1 LEGKYNPE
9 AYKKYYEENK
19 ETINAR
25 KKQWRLDNLEK
36 IREKDRIRS
45 KSRFE
50 SKKNYYENNKDILNE
65 KRRLYREKNKVEI
78 NKYQNE
84 RYKKSREGIEKIKA
98 PGAYNL
104 TLAERNKKLWLT
116 ENLYLYHLKLIEDD
130 GFEFYKY
137 GLTKDIKTRLKNIP
151 YTAEVLEL
159 TMLNK
164 YDAVYKEI
172 EVLNNVEKYIP
183 QKTFGGYNECFV
195 SKTYFLG

>member
-1 LEGKYNPE
+1 MGGKYNPE

-36 IREKDRIRS
+36 IRERDIIRS

-65 KRRLYREKNKVEI
+65 KRRLYREKNKVKI

-84 RYKKSREGIEKIKA
+84 RYKKSREGIEKIKG
-98 PGAYNL
+98 PGAYNI
-104 TLAERNKKLWLT
+104 TLAERNKELWLT
-116 ENLYLYHLKLIEDD
+116 ENLYFYHLKLIEDN

-151 YTAEVLEL
+151 YTAKILEL

-183 QKTFGGYNECFV
+183 QKTFGGYNECFIN
-195 SKTYFLG
+195 KILFQD

>member
-1 LEGKYNPE
+1 MGGKYNPE

-19 ETINAR
+19 DRLNER
-25 KKQWRLDNLEK
+25 KKQYRLDNLEEV
-36 IREKDRIRS
+36 REKDRNRDRS
-45 KSRFE
+45 KS
-50 SKKNYYENNKDILNE
+50 KKEYCEKNKETLKE
-65 KRRLYREKNKVEI
+65 KRRLYRQNNRDKI

-84 RYKKSREGIEKIKA
+84 RYKKSREGIERIKA

-104 TLAERNKKLWLT
+104 TLAERNKELWLT
-116 ENLYLYHLKLIEDD
+116 EELYFYHLKLIEDD

-151 YTAEVLEL
+151 YNAEVLEL

-172 EVLNNVEKYIP
+172 ELLNNVEKYIP

-195 SKTYFLG
+195 NKT

>member
-1 LEGKYNPE
+1 MGGKYNPE

-19 ETINAR
+19 DRLNER
-25 KKQWRLDNLEK
+25 KKQYRLDNLEEV
-36 IREKDRIRS
+36 REKDRNRDRS
-45 KSRFE
+45 KS
-50 SKKNYYENNKDILNE
+50 KKEYCEKNKETLKE
-65 KRRLYREKNKVEI
+65 KRRLYRQNNRDKI

-84 RYKKSREGIEKIKA
+84 RYKKSREGVERIKA

-104 TLAERNKKLWLT
+104 TLAERNKELWLT
-116 ENLYLYHLKLIEDD
+116 EELYFYHLKLIEDD

-151 YTAEVLEL
+151 YTAEIIEL

-164 YDAVYKEI
+164 YEAVYKEL
-172 EVLNNVEKYIP
+172 ELLNNVEKYIP

-195 SKTYFLG
+195 NKT

>member
-1 LEGKYNPE
+1 MGGKYNPE

-19 ETINAR
+19 DRLNER
-25 KKQWRLDNLEK
+25 KKQYRLDNLEEV
-36 IREKDRIRS
+36 REKDRNRDRS
-45 KSRFE
+45 KSRKE
-50 SKKNYYENNKDILNE
+50 YCEKNKETLKE
-65 KRRLYREKNKVEI
+65 KRRVYRQNNRDKI
-78 NKYQNE
+78 DKYQNE
-84 RYKKSREGIEKIKA
+84 RYKKSREGVERIKA

-104 TLAERNKKLWLT
+104 TLAERNKELWLT
-116 ENLYLYHLKLIEDD
+116 EELYFYHLKLIEDN

-172 EVLNNVEKYIP
+172 EMLNNVEKYIP

-195 SKTYFLG
+195 NKT

>member
-1 LEGKYNPE
+1 MGGKYNPE

-25 KKQWRLDNLEK
+25 KKQYRLDNLEK
-36 IREKDRIRS
+36 IRETDKGR
-45 KSRFE
+45 KTPESRKE
-50 SKKNYYENNKDILNE
+50 YY
-65 KRRLYREKNKVEI
+65 EKNKEVLKEKRKLYRQNNRDKI
-78 NKYQNE
+78 NECQN
-84 RYKKSREGIEKIKA
+84 RRNRKAREGVERIKA
-98 PGAYNL
+98 PGAYNI
-104 TLAERNKKLWLT
+104 TLAERNKELWLT
-116 ENLYLYHLKLIEDD
+116 ENLYFYHLKLIEED

-183 QKTFGGYNECFV
+183 QKTFGGYNECFIN
-195 SKTYFLG
+195 KT

>member
-1 LEGKYNPE
+1 MGGKYNPE

-19 ETINAR
+19 DRLNER
-25 KKQWRLDNLEK
+25 KKQYRLDNLEEV
-36 IREKDRIRS
+36 REKDRNRDRS
-45 KSRFE
+45 KSRKE
-50 SKKNYYENNKDILNE
+50 YCEKNKETLKE
-65 KRRLYREKNKVEI
+65 KRRLYRQNNRDKI
-78 NKYQNE
+78 NKYQNK
-84 RYKKSREGIEKIKA
+84 RRRKSREGVERIKA

-104 TLAERNKKLWLT
+104 TLAERNKELWLT
-116 ENLYLYHLKLIEDD
+116 ENLYFYHLKLIEDD

-183 QKTFGGYNECFV
+183 QKTFGGYNECFIN
-195 SKTYFLG
+195 KT

>member
-1 LEGKYNPE
+1 MGGKYNPE

-19 ETINAR
+19 DRLNER
-25 KKQWRLDNLEK
+25 KKQYRLDNLEEV
-36 IREKDRIRS
+36 REKDRNRDRS
-45 KSRFE
+45 KY
-50 SKKNYYENNKDILNE
+50 KKEYCEKNKETLKE
-65 KRRLYREKNKVEI
+65 KRRLYRQNNRDKI
-78 NKYQNE
+78 NKYQNK
-84 RYKKSREGIEKIKA
+84 RRRKSREGVERIKA

-104 TLAERNKKLWLT
+104 TLAERNKELWLT
-116 ENLYLYHLKLIEDD
+116 ENLYFYHLKLIEDD

-172 EVLNNVEKYIP
+172 EMLNNVEKYIP

-195 SKTYFLG
+195 NKT

>member
-1 LEGKYNPE
+1 MGGKYNPE
-9 AYKKYYEENK
+9 TYKKYYEENK

-36 IREKDRIRS
+36 IRERDRIRS

-65 KRRLYREKNKVEI
+65 KRRLYREKNKVKI

-84 RYKKSREGIEKIKA
+84 RYKKSREGIEKIKG
-98 PGAYNL
+98 PGAYNI
-104 TLAERNKKLWLT
+104 TLAERNKELWLT
-116 ENLYLYHLKLIEDD
+116 ENLYFYHLKLIEDN

-151 YTAEVLEL
+151 YTAEILEL

-183 QKTFGGYNECFV
+183 QKTFGGYNECFINKI
-195 SKTYFLG
+195 SFQD

>member
-1 LEGKYNPE
+1 MGGKYNPE

-19 ETINAR
+19 DRLNER
-25 KKQWRLDNLEK
+25 KKQYRLDNLEEV
-36 IREKDRIRS
+36 REKDR
-45 KSRFE
+45 SRDRTKFRKE
-50 SKKNYYENNKDILNE
+50 YY
-65 KRRLYREKNKVEI
+65 EKNKEI
-78 NKYQNE
+78 LKKKRKLYRLNNRDKINEYQNK

-104 TLAERNKKLWLT
+104 TLAERHKEIWLIET
-116 ENLYLYHLKLIEDD
+116 IYFYHLKLIEDD

-151 YTAEVLEL
+151 YTAEILEL

-183 QKTFGGYNECFV
+183 KKAFGGYNECFV
-195 SKTYFLG
+195 KET

>member
-1 LEGKYNPE
+1 MGGKYNPE

-19 ETINAR
+19 DRLNER
-25 KKQWRLDNLEK
+25 KKQYRLDNLEEV
-36 IREKDRIRS
+36 REKDRNRDRS
-45 KSRFE
+45 KS
-50 SKKNYYENNKDILNE
+50 KKEYCEKNKEILKE
-65 KRRLYREKNKVEI
+65 KRRLYRQNNRDKI

-84 RYKKSREGIEKIKA
+84 RYKKSREGVERIKA

-104 TLAERNKKLWLT
+104 TLAERNKELWLT
-116 ENLYLYHLKLIEDD
+116 EELYFYHLKLIEDD

-151 YTAEVLEL
+151 YNAEVLEL

-172 EVLNNVEKYIP
+172 ELLNNVEKYIP

-195 SKTYFLG
+195 NKT

>member
-1 LEGKYNPE
+1 MGGKYNPE

-25 KKQWRLDNLEK
+25 KKQYRLDNLEK
-36 IREKDRIRS
+36 IREKDKGR
-45 KSRFE
+45 KTPESRKE
-50 SKKNYYENNKDILNE
+50 YY
-65 KRRLYREKNKVEI
+65 EKNKEVLKEKRKLYRQNNRDKI
-78 NKYQNE
+78 NECQN
-84 RYKKSREGIEKIKA
+84 RRNRKAREGVERIKA
-98 PGAYNL
+98 PGAYNI
-104 TLAERNKKLWLT
+104 TLAERNKELWLT
-116 ENLYLYHLKLIEDD
+116 ENLYFYHLKLIEED

-183 QKTFGGYNECFV
+183 QKTFGGYNECFIN
-195 SKTYFLG
+195 KT

>member
-1 LEGKYNPE
+1 MGGKYNSE
-9 AYKKYYEENK
+9 TYKKYYEENK

-36 IREKDRIRS
+36 IRERDRIRS

-65 KRRLYREKNKVEI
+65 KRRLYREKNKVKI

-84 RYKKSREGIEKIKA
+84 RYKKSREGIEKIKG
-98 PGAYNL
+98 PGAYNI
-104 TLAERNKKLWLT
+104 TLAERNKELWLT
-116 ENLYLYHLKLIEDD
+116 ENLYFYHLKLIEDN

-151 YTAEVLEL
+151 YTAEILEL

-183 QKTFGGYNECFV
+183 QKTFGGYNECFINKI
-195 SKTYFLG
+195 SFQD

>member
-1 LEGKYNPE
+1 MGGKYNPE

-25 KKQWRLDNLEK
+25 KKQYRLDNLEK
-36 IREKDRIRS
+36 IREKDRGR
-45 KSRFE
+45 KTPESRKE
-50 SKKNYYENNKDILNE
+50 YYDKNKEILKE
-65 KRRLYREKNKVEI
+65 KRRLYRQNNRDKI
-78 NKYQNE
+78 NECQN
-84 RYKKSREGIEKIKA
+84 RRNRKAREGVERIKA
-98 PGAYNL
+98 PGAYNI
-104 TLAERNKKLWLT
+104 TLAERNKELWLT
-116 ENLYLYHLKLIEDD
+116 ENLYFYHLKLIEED

-183 QKTFGGYNECFV
+183 QKTFGGYNECFIN
-195 SKTYFLG
+195 KT

>member
-1 LEGKYNPE
+1 MGGKYNPE

-19 ETINAR
+19 EIINTR
-25 KKQWRLDNLEK
+25 KKQWRLDNLEEV
-36 IREKDRIRS
+36 REKDRNRDRT
-45 KSRFE
+45 KSRKE
-50 SKKNYYENNKDILNE
+50 YQEKNKDILKE
-65 KRRLYREKNKVEI
+65 KRRLYRANNRDKI
-78 NKYQNE
+78 NKYQNK
-84 RYKKSREGIEKIKA
+84 RRRKSREGVERIKA

-104 TLAERNKKLWLT
+104 TLAERNKELWLT
-116 ENLYLYHLKLIEDD
+116 ENLYFYHLKLIEDD

-172 EVLNNVEKYIP
+172 ELLNNVEKYIP

-195 SKTYFLG
+195 NKT

>member
-1 LEGKYNPE
+1 MGGKYNPE

-25 KKQWRLDNLEK
+25 KKQWRLDNLEEV
-36 IREKDRIRS
+36 REKDRNRDRT
-45 KSRFE
+45 KSRKE
-50 SKKNYYENNKDILNE
+50 YQEKNKDILKE
-65 KRRLYREKNKVEI
+65 KRRLYRANNRDKI
-78 NKYQNE
+78 NKYQNK
-84 RYKKSREGIEKIKA
+84 RRRKSREGVERIKA

-104 TLAERNKKLWLT
+104 TLAERNKELWLT
-116 ENLYLYHLKLIEDD
+116 ENLYFYHLKLIEDD

-151 YTAEVLEL
+151 YNAEVLEL

-172 EVLNNVEKYIP
+172 EMLNNVEKYIP

-195 SKTYFLG
+195 NKT

>member
-1 LEGKYNPE
+1 MGGKYNPE

-19 ETINAR
+19 EIINER
-25 KKQWRLDNLEK
+25 KRQWRLDNLEEV
-36 IREKDRIRS
+36 REKDRNRDRS
-45 KSRFE
+45 KSRKE
-50 SKKNYYENNKDILNE
+50 YYEKNKEFLKE
-65 KRRLYREKNKVEI
+65 KRRLYRANNRDII
-78 NKYQNE
+78 NKYQNK
-84 RYKKSREGIEKIKA
+84 RRRKSREGVERIKA

-104 TLAERNKKLWLT
+104 TLAERNKELWLT
-116 ENLYLYHLKLIEDD
+116 ENLYFYHLKLIEDD

-151 YTAEVLEL
+151 YNAEVLEL

-172 EVLNNVEKYIP
+172 EMLNNVEKYIP

-195 SKTYFLG
+195 NKT

>member
-1 LEGKYNPE
+1 MGGKYNPE

-19 ETINAR
+19 DRLNER
-25 KKQWRLDNLEK
+25 KKQYRLDNLEEV
-36 IREKDRIRS
+36 REKDRNRDRS
-45 KSRFE
+45 KSRKE
-50 SKKNYYENNKDILNE
+50 YCEKNKETLKE
-65 KRRLYREKNKVEI
+65 KRRVYRQNNRDKI

-84 RYKKSREGIEKIKA
+84 RYKKSREGVERIKA

-104 TLAERNKKLWLT
+104 TLAERNKELWLT
-116 ENLYLYHLKLIEDD
+116 EELYFYHLKLIEDN

-172 EVLNNVEKYIP
+172 EMLNNVEKYIP

-195 SKTYFLG
+195 NKT

>member
-1 LEGKYNPE
+1 MGGKYNPE

-19 ETINAR
+19 DRLNER
-25 KKQWRLDNLEK
+25 KKQYRLDNLEEV
-36 IREKDRIRS
+36 REKDRNRDRS
-45 KSRFE
+45 KSRKE
-50 SKKNYYENNKDILNE
+50 YCEKNKETLKE
-65 KRRLYREKNKVEI
+65 KRRVYRQNNRDKI

-84 RYKKSREGIEKIKA
+84 RYKKSREGVERIKA

-104 TLAERNKKLWLT
+104 TLAERNKELWLT
-116 ENLYLYHLKLIEDD
+116 EELYFYHLKLIEDN

-151 YTAEVLEL
+151 YNAEVLEL

-172 EVLNNVEKYIP
+172 ELLNNVEKYIP

-195 SKTYFLG
+195 NKT

>member
-1 LEGKYNPE
+1 MGGKYNPE

-19 ETINAR
+19 DRLNER
-25 KKQWRLDNLEK
+25 KKQYRLDNLEEV
-36 IREKDRIRS
+36 REKDRNRDRS
-45 KSRFE
+45 KY
-50 SKKNYYENNKDILNE
+50 KKEYCEKNKETLKE
-65 KRRLYREKNKVEI
+65 KRRLYRQNNRDKI
-78 NKYQNE
+78 NKYQNK
-84 RYKKSREGIEKIKA
+84 RRRKSREGVERIKA

-104 TLAERNKKLWLT
+104 TLAERNKELWLT
-116 ENLYLYHLKLIEDD
+116 ENLYFYHLKLIEDD

-172 EVLNNVEKYIP
+172 EMLNNVEKYIP
-183 QKTFGGYNECFV
+183 QKTFGGYNECFIN
-195 SKTYFLG
+195 KT

>member
-1 LEGKYNPE
+1 MGGKYNPE

-19 ETINAR
+19 GRLNER
-25 KKQWRLDNLEK
+25 KKQYRLDNLEEV
-36 IREKDRIRS
+36 REKDRNRDRS
-45 KSRFE
+45 KSRKE
-50 SKKNYYENNKDILNE
+50 YCEKNKETLKE
-65 KRRLYREKNKVEI
+65 KRRVYRQNNRDKI

-84 RYKKSREGIEKIKA
+84 RYKKSREGVERIKA

-104 TLAERNKKLWLT
+104 TLAERNKELWLT
-116 ENLYLYHLKLIEDD
+116 EELYFYHLKLIEDN

-151 YTAEVLEL
+151 YNAEVLEL

-172 EVLNNVEKYIP
+172 ELLNNVEKYIP

-195 SKTYFLG
+195 NKT

>member
-1 LEGKYNPE
+1 MGGKYNPE

-19 ETINAR
+19 ETINER
-25 KKQWRLDNLEK
+25 KKQRRLDNLEEF
-36 IREKDRIRS
+36 REKDRIRS
-45 KSRFE
+45 RSRFE
-50 SKKNYYENNKDILNE
+50 SKKKYYEKNKDILNE

-84 RYKKSREGIEKIKA
+84 RYQKSREGVERIKG
-98 PGAYNL
+98 PGAYNI
-104 TLAERNKKLWLT
+104 TLAERHKELWLT
-116 ENLYLYHLKLIEDD
+116 ETLYFYHLKLIEDD

-151 YTAEVLEL
+151 YIAEVLEL
-159 TMLNK
+159 TILNK

-183 QKTFGGYNECFV
+183 QKIFGGYNECFI
-195 SKTYFLG
+195 KET

>member
-1 LEGKYNPE
+1 MGGKYNPE

-25 KKQWRLDNLEK
+25 KKQYRLDNLEK
-36 IREKDRIRS
+36 IRETDKGR
-45 KSRFE
+45 KTPESRKE
-50 SKKNYYENNKDILNE
+50 YY
-65 KRRLYREKNKVEI
+65 EKNKEI
-78 NKYQNE
+78 LKEKRKLYRQNNRDKINE
-84 RYKKSREGIEKIKA
+84 CQNRRNRKAREGVERIKA
-98 PGAYNL
+98 PGAYNI
-104 TLAERNKKLWLT
+104 TLAERNKELWLT
-116 ENLYLYHLKLIEDD
+116 ENLYFYHLKLIEED

-183 QKTFGGYNECFV
+183 QKTFGGYNECFIN
-195 SKTYFLG
+195 KT

>member
-1 LEGKYNPE
+1 MGGKYNPE

-19 ETINAR
+19 DRLNER
-25 KKQWRLDNLEK
+25 KKQYRLDNLEEV
-36 IREKDRIRS
+36 REKDRNRDRS
-45 KSRFE
+45 KY
-50 SKKNYYENNKDILNE
+50 KKEYCEKNKETLKE
-65 KRRLYREKNKVEI
+65 KRRLYRQNNRDKI
-78 NKYQNE
+78 NKYQNK
-84 RYKKSREGIEKIKA
+84 RRRKSREGVERIKA

-104 TLAERNKKLWLT
+104 TLAERNKELWLT
-116 ENLYLYHLKLIEDD
+116 ENLYFYHLKLIEDD

-172 EVLNNVEKYIP
+172 EMLNNVEKYIP

-195 SKTYFLG
+195 KET